1 MARVL
6 AVGHLLVSA
15 AAFVV
20 VVAWWRTGMRPDAE
34 LEGLFALF
42 AVAIAVPATGFAF
55 AALHCA
61 RLVFRRQPIRSR
73 WSLLLGSVETALG
86 AGFAVA
92 VARSVADHHATS
104 VALGQLTTPLDDIVD
119 AAAQPLVLPAV
130 LLLILGSTTLWVS
143 IRRARSSP
151 S

>member
-20 VVAWWRTGMRPDAE
+20 VVVWWRTGTRPNAE

-42 AVAIAVPATGFAF
+42 AVALAVPATGFAF
-55 AALHCA
+55 AALYCA
-61 RLVFRRQPIRSR
+61 RLAFRRQPIGSR
-73 WSLLLGSVETALG
+73 WSLLLGSVEAALG

-92 VARSVADHHATS
+92 VASSVADHHETS
-104 VALGQLTTPLDDIVD
+104 VALGQVTTLLDDIVE
-119 AAAQPLVLPAV
+119 APARPLALPAV
-130 LLLILGSTTLWVS
+130 PLLILGSTTLWVS
-143 IRRARSSP
+143 IRRQR
-151 S
+151 